1 MSSRIQSSRDND
13 FEAAGDLR
21 GRRHRDNQ
29 IKFFTIAETAEML
42 RVGPRTVRRQIA
54 AGELVAHRLGGCVR
68 IAEADLRAFL
78 AVHRQ
83 G

>member
-13 FEAAGDLR
+13 LEAASDLR

-29 IKFFTIAETAEML
+29 IKFFTIAEIAERL
-42 RVGPRTVRRQIA
+42 GVSTRTVRRWIRS
-54 AGELVAHRLGGCVR
+54 GYLVAHRFGGIVR
-68 IAEADLRAFL
+68 ISETDLRAFL
-78 AVHRQ
+78 ALHRD

>member
-1 MSSRIQSSRDND
+1 MPGRRPIGGGTETARLERDGTRD
-13 FEAAGDLR
+13 
-21 GRRHRDNQ
+21 RRHRIQ
-29 IKFFTIAETAEML
+29 FFTIDEVAEML

-54 AGELVAHRLGGCVR
+54 AGELVAYRFGGCVR